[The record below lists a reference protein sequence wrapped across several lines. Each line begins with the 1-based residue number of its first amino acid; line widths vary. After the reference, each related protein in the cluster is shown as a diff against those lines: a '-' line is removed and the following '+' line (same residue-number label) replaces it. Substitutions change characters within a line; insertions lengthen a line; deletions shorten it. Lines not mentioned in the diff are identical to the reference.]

1 MIIKLKIDF
10 WRDNPDRYGEGGMH
24 FMEEDVETGR
34 MVIPAFLIIIVPDY
48 EGVTPEASMLLYGK
62 QPLMNICFLRE
73 VYYPFDDEV
82 YKEFFVSKWDG
93 TKLPGWDDTSDRG
106 QLEYVRV
113 DFPFVKEDRDNY
125 PPYTVLD
132 FLTCIAQRDGMKTF
146 LTGWDF
152 PWDLIGDYEITEVV
166 EMEAFYE
173 AVNTKDISP
182 VNLIRM
188 MGLR

>member
-1 MIIKLKIDF
+1 
-10 WRDNPDRYGEGGMH
+10 
-24 FMEEDVETGR
+24 MEEDVETGR

-48 EGVTPEASMLLYGK
+48 EGETPEASMLRYGK
-62 QPLMNICFLRE
+62 QPLMNIYFLRE

-106 QLEYVRV
+106 QLQYVRV
-113 DFPFVKEDRDNY
+113 DFPFAKEDRDNY
-125 PPYTVLD
+125 SPYTVLD
-132 FLTCIAQRDGMKTF
+132 FLTYISKRDGMRTF

-152 PWDLIGDYEITEVV
+152 PWDLIGDYEVTEVV
-166 EMEAFYE
+166 DMEAFYE

-182 VNLIRM
+182 VNLMRM
-188 MGLR
+188 MELG